1 MATILNL
8 ALPFFGLVLAGFIAA
23 KIFKLPESG
32 LAWLNIMIVYF
43 ALPSMIF
50 LTVAAA
56 PFEKLID
63 WPFVLA
69 TTLAT
74 YLAFIVPFIFSVF
87 VLRTRITTAAIHGT
101 SASFGNVGY
110 MGLPLAVAFFGTPA
124 AVPAALIFCFDCAL
138 QFTLT
143 PLLVTLGHS
152 EDDKS
157 QSMLQ
162 VWGRVARS
170 IITHPFIVATILGVL
185 ASAFKYSPPDLIDG
199 FLQLMSR
206 AAGPSALFALGVTLG
221 MRRLAGIGTE
231 FPVIVAMKMF
241 VHPVLAFCLLWLM
254 GWDDPLWLSV
264 ALMMAALPTAVNA
277 FILAS
282 QYDRYIEG
290 ASSSILITTVISA
303 FTLPGLV
310 YALKTGLFAF

>member
-8 ALPFFGLVLAGFIAA
+8 ALPFFGLVLAGFVAA

-32 LAWLNIMIVYF
+32 LAWLNILIVYF

-74 YLAFIVPFIFSVF
+74 YLTFIVPFIFSVF

-143 PLLVTLGHS
+143 PLLATLGHS
-152 EDDKS
+152 ENDRS
-157 QSMLQ
+157 QGLLRI
-162 VWGRVARS
+162 WGKVATS
-170 IITHPFIVATILGVL
+170 VITHPFIVATILGVL
-185 ASAFKYSPPDLIDG
+185 ASAFEYSPPELIDG

-206 AAGPSALFALGVTLG
+206 AAGPRGVVCARGDAGDAAVGWNWRRISGDRRDENVCASGAGLQPFVADGLGRSVVAQRGIDDGGAADGGQCIHPGVT
-221 MRRLAGIGTE
+221 
-231 FPVIVAMKMF
+231 V
-241 VHPVLAFCLLWLM
+241 
-254 GWDDPLWLSV
+254 
-264 ALMMAALPTAVNA
+264 
-277 FILAS
+277 
-282 QYDRYIEG
+282 
-290 ASSSILITTVISA
+290 
-303 FTLPGLV
+303 
-310 YALKTGLFAF
+310 